1 MRTLVGVLLALAF
14 VPASADASVIA
25 YTCGGSFE
33 DVCQA
38 RPDGNGQ
45 RVLLADGDASRRY
58 LTPALSRDGRR
69 LAYVVDGDLWIRDL
83 VTGRELHGIAQ
94 SGPVL
99 VRWRGD
105 GARIAVGEL
114 ALTSTRNEVCTYNAD
129 LSGDNEGRSC
139 RGGGL
144 RSGFAYRPDGRL
156 WMNLSGGTQHQGR
169 SILCTLLPE
178 NGPSGCADDFRVSD
192 PAFSLES
199 PDLSPDGRLLAV
211 VRAASGTEGAIA
223 LYDAA
228 TGALVRTLTNGPA
241 DAAPVFSPDGRRIAF
256 ARTGAGIWT
265 TRVDGAPGSERRIV
279 GQGRS
284 PSWGGGTGRP
294 FSRVAVKR
302 RQRGTRVRGRL
313 TVVRGA
319 TVGFKLVRKGRVIG
333 RRSIAAADGG
343 SIRFRV
349 PLGTAGR
356 RQLARGG
363 RLRLSLR
370 IAVTAPGGTPERAR
384 RSVTLRG

>member
-1 MRTLVGVLLALAF
+1 MRSLLAALVALAAL
-14 VPASADASVIA
+14 PAGAGASVIA
-25 YTCGGSFE
+25 YTCGSSFE
-33 DVCQA
+33 DVCQT
-38 RPDGNGQ
+38 RPDGKGQ
-45 RVLLADGDASRRY
+45 RMLLADGDANRRY
-58 LTPALSRDGRR
+58 LTPALARDGRR
-69 LAYVVDGDLWIRDL
+69 LAYVIDGDLWIRDL
-83 VTGRELHGIAQ
+83 VTGEELHGTAQ

-99 VRWRGD
+99 VRWRAD
-105 GARIAVGEL
+105 GARLAVAEL
-114 ALTSTRNEVCTYNAD
+114 ALTSTRNEVCTYSSD
-129 LSGDNEGRSC
+129 LSGENEGRSC

-156 WMNLSGGTQHQGR
+156 WMNLSGGTAHQGR
-169 SILCTLLPE
+169 SVLCTLLPE

-211 VRAASGTEGAIA
+211 VQATSGTQGPIA

-228 TGALVRTLTNGPA
+228 TGALVRRLTDGPG

-265 TRVDGAPGSERRIV
+265 TRVGGAPGSERRIV
-279 GQGRS
+279 AQGRS
-284 PSWGGGTGRP
+284 PSWGGGSGRA
-294 FSRVAVKR
+294 FSGLVVKK

-313 TVVRGA
+313 TVGRGT
-319 TVGFKLVRKGRVIG
+319 TVAFKLVRRGRVVG
-333 RRSIAAADGG
+333 RRKVAAAAGG
-343 SIRFRV
+343 TIRFRV
-349 PLGTAGR
+349 PLGAGGR
-356 RQLARGG
+356 RLLARGG
-363 RLRLSLR
+363 RLRVSLR